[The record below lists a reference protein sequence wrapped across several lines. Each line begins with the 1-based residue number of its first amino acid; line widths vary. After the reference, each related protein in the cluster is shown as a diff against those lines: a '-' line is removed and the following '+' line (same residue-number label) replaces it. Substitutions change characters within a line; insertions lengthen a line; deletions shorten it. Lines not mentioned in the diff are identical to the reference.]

1 MDGIQID
8 KRSTLPES
16 SKRNEEKKGYC
27 GWWGERTKGERRK
40 EKTRR
45 NLFVFSKRERDRAR
59 ELASTLKRDSYIL
72 GIVLKFGPV

>member
-40 EKTRR
+40 EKTHEEIY
-45 NLFVFSKRERDRAR
+45 LCFLRERDRAR

-72 GIVLKFGPV
+72 G

>member
-1 MDGIQID
+1 M
-8 KRSTLPES
+8 K
-16 SKRNEEKKGYC
+16 KKKGYC

-45 NLFVFSKRERDRAR
+45 DLFVFSKRERERAR

-72 GIVLKFGPV
+72 GIVFKFSPV